1 MLGKRT
7 RGNDAQDAQQQTKR
21 TLTSLV
27 AASTTKPSLAVTS
40 AKRVAAAGTKS
51 APMQCTLSQKE
62 NQAIQPPAVPQVEHD
77 VFMVDASEQPASS
90 AYSQCLL
97 PPLDSTAHS
106 DMGITSDSSFS
117 PTDNPERGGSRGTG
131 FDEPFD
137 PSHLRSRRSPP
148 LDFVRPRFV
157 STPLRTSRSA
167 RDAARLL
174 APSFPGRLRTS

>member
-40 AKRVAAAGTKS
+40 AKRVAAAGTNS
-51 APMQCTLSQKE
+51 TPMQHTLSQKE
-62 NQAIQPPAVPQVEHD
+62 NQAIQSPTVPKVEHD

-97 PPLDSTAHS
+97 PPLDSAAHS
-106 DMGITSDSSFS
+106 DISITSYSSFS
-117 PTDNPERGGSRGTG
+117 PTESPERGGDR
-131 FDEPFD
+131 FIDPNEPFD
-137 PSHLRSRRSPP
+137 PSHLRSRRIPP

-157 STPLRTSRSA
+157 PTPLWASRPA
-167 RDAARLL
+167 RDAARAL